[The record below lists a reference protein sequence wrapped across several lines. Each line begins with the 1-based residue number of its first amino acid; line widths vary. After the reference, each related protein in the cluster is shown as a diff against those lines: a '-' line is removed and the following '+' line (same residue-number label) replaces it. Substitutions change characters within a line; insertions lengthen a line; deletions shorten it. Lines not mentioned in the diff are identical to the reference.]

1 LNQNLYLGIFNITTN
16 GTYTISVEGMLA
28 LAGEMAVL
36 IAVNAS
42 VPVVCTVPIPCR
54 GWSDAVTGLSGLG
67 IAMLLGKMLVPIH
80 IFYADP
86 FAAVTSGEVGN
97 VLTANE
103 AEIAV
108 VTKSCTF
115 RAVFL
120 TVRAYSGAL
129 LTGAAVLT
137 HQNTF

>member
-1 LNQNLYLGIFNITTN
+1 
-16 GTYTISVEGMLA
+16 
-28 LAGEMAVL
+28 
-36 IAVNAS
+36 
-42 VPVVCTVPIPCR
+42 
-54 GWSDAVTGLSGLG
+54 
-67 IAMLLGKMLVPIH
+67 MLLGKMLVPIH